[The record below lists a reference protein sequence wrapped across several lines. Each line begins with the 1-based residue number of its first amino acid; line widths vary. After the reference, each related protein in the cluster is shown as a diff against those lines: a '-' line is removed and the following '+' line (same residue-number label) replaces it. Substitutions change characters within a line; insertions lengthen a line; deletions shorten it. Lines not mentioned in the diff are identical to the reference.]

1 MKNRKDKRVE
11 ETIIMISIMS
21 DDMPIYKFNLLKHS
35 VIAKIDREKNIRNKV
50 INSQ

>member
-21 DDMPIYKFNLLKHS
+21 DDMPIYKFNLLKHK
-35 VIAKIDREKNIRNKV
+35 VIANIDRENKRGKMK
-50 INSQ
+50 